1 MMRLGTVDGGGCR
14 VRPGSRRG
22 GPGGSLPVLLP
33 LIALLAMIVRPTQ
46 APGATLHVDSGLTA
60 DCPRAYDPSKR
71 SCGAGS
77 GVAYRTLS
85 GAAAAAQPGDTV
97 LLREGTYR
105 ERLAPG
111 RSGAPGAAITFRNSP
126 GEKAVLTGVD
136 EPAIVLKNVSNIV
149 VEGLDV
155 EDVGGWGRIESSN
168 NIVVRDNRF
177 RRATIRGT
185 TGGLKLVKSA
195 LNRIEGNVFEEG
207 NDSLVLQES
216 DRNLVQ
222 GNTFVTARHSLV
234 SVRCGNFNVIRGN
247 RFRNER
253 QKACEIY
260 DCEGTSDAPFKLDAT
275 KRNVFD
281 GNEFAHTRGT
291 DRPHKYN
298 GIQYA
303 GQDGIV
309 RRNVFRDNEGGALNF
324 QVYSKEALYNY
335 GNHVYNNTFVGNR
348 CYAIVAAAR
357 SVGSGYAGNIVR
369 NNVLFGNLDCR
380 GGDGQTAIGNTSAVK
395 LENNA
400 ILSKSPGFRD
410 EAAADFRLSAGS
422 PMIDAAGFATRTTAA
437 GSGTVLPV
445 EDAAYFYD
453 GFGIP
458 GERGDVV
465 QLEGQTGRARIVA
478 IDYPKNTL
486 TLDQPL
492 RWEKRQGVHLGYS
505 GSRPDLGAFEF
516 SPDGSGDAPPRT
528 GPAGDGSR
536 R

>member
-1 MMRLGTVDGGGCR
+1 
-14 VRPGSRRG
+14 
-22 GPGGSLPVLLP
+22 
-33 LIALLAMIVRPTQ
+33 MIVRPTQ